1 MRQQGKGRGRGRG
14 RRRRMMGFLQPC
26 ILVQLYRLDRH
37 GYELLKGL
45 EAFIDNAEE
54 YDPSVLYRLMR
65 DMEENNYVRSY
76 EGTESRGPKR
86 KMYSI
91 TTEGKKILEHWV
103 EDLQRTGKEIDNLV
117 DIYKEN
123 KALPD

>member
-26 ILVQLYRLDRH
+26 ILVQLCRQDRH

-91 TTEGKKILEHWV
+91 TIEGKRILEHWV
-103 EDLQRTGKEIDNLV
+103 EDLQRTCSEIDNLV
-117 DIYKEN
+117 HIYNEN
-123 KALPD
+123 K